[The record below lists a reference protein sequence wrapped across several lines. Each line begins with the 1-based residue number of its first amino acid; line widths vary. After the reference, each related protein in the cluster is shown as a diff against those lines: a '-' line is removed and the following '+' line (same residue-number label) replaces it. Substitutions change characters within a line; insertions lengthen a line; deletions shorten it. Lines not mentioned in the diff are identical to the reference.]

1 MVLLL
6 WKSRSPPFFMAPTIY
21 CRGFFLYLTQMLKIK
36 NSYNVIGVMSGTSLD
51 GVDICFCNFS
61 FENDEWK
68 FLIHNTET
76 VSYEKNWLS
85 KLSNA
90 HCIAESELKQLDI
103 EYTYYISSIIL
114 DFISKNQINNIHFIS
129 SHGHTI
135 LHQPNKKITFQI
147 GNRVELNKST
157 NIPVVCDFRV
167 QDVRLGGQGAPL
179 VPVGDLLLFKD
190 FSHCLNLGGFSN
202 ISIKSNKSIIAYD
215 ICPVNIVLNKYS
227 RLNGVDFDLDGKI
240 SENGTTNNN
249 LLKSLNQLSY
259 YNSNHPKSLGIEWVE
274 NTIFPL
280 IDTYNLSVED
290 ILRTFVEHIA
300 IQISDNL
307 KGINLRILITG
318 GGVKNKFLMKRIKK
332 LSNHN
337 FETISENITD
347 YKEALIFGFLGVLKI
362 RNEKNCLKSV
372 TGANVDHSS
381 GVIFA

>member
-1 MVLLL
+1 
-6 WKSRSPPFFMAPTIY
+6 
-21 CRGFFLYLTQMLKIK
+21 MLKSK
-36 NSYNVIGVMSGTSLD
+36 TSYNVIGVMSGTSLD
-51 GVDICFCNFS
+51 GIDVCLSNFS
-61 FENDEWK
+61 YNNKGWK
-68 FLIHNTET
+68 FLIRKAET
-76 VSYEKNWLS
+76 IYYDNFWITKLQDAQNLS
-85 KLSNA
+85 KHKLQ
-90 HCIAESELKQLDI
+90 ELDL
-103 EYTYYISSIIL
+103 EYTSYLSEIIL
-114 DFISKNQINNIHFIS
+114 HFISKNQINDIDFIS

-135 LHQPNKKITFQI
+135 FHEPNKNITYQI

-240 SENGTTNNN
+240 SENGKTNNN

-259 YNSNHPKSLGIEWVE
+259 YNSNHPKSLGIEWVK
-274 NTIFPL
+274 NKIFPL
-280 IDTYNLSVED
+280 IDTYKLSVED

-307 KGINLRILITG
+307 KGTNLRILITG

-372 TGANVDHSS
+372 TGANIDHSS
-381 GVIFA
+381 GVIFG

>member
-1 MVLLL
+1 
-6 WKSRSPPFFMAPTIY
+6 
-21 CRGFFLYLTQMLKIK
+21 
-36 NSYNVIGVMSGTSLD
+36 MSGTSLD
-51 GVDICFCNFS
+51 GIDICFCNFS
-61 FENDEWK
+61 FENEEWK
-68 FLIHNTET
+68 FLIHNAET
-76 VSYEKNWLS
+76 VSYEKSWVS

-90 HCIAESELKQLDI
+90 HCISESELNTLDI
-103 EYTYYISSIIL
+103 EYTNYLSNIIL
-114 DFISKNQINNIHFIS
+114 DFISKNRINNIDFIS

-135 LHQPNKKITFQI
+135 LHQPNKKITYQI
-147 GNRVELNKST
+147 GNRVELNKLT
-157 NIPVVCDFRV
+157 NIRVVCDFRV

-202 ISIKSNKSIIAYD
+202 ISVKTNNSIVAYD

-227 RLNGVDFDLDGKI
+227 RLNGVDFDFDGKI
-240 SENGTTNNN
+240 SENGKINNN
-249 LLKSLNQLSY
+249 LLKSLNQISY
-259 YNSNHPKSLGIEWVE
+259 YNSNYPKSLGIEWVE

-280 IDTYNLSVED
+280 VDSHNLSVED

-307 KGINLRILITG
+307 KGVNLRILITG
-318 GGVKNKFLMKRIKK
+318 GGVKNKYLMERIKK

-337 FETISENITD
+337 FETISENIIY

-381 GVIFA
+381 GVIFG

>member
-1 MVLLL
+1 
-6 WKSRSPPFFMAPTIY
+6 
-21 CRGFFLYLTQMLKIK
+21 MLKIK

-76 VSYEKNWLS
+76 VSYEKNWIS
-85 KLSNA
+85 RLSNA
-90 HCIAESELKQLDI
+90 HSIAQSELKKLDI
-103 EYTYYISSIIL
+103 EYTYYLSSIIL
-114 DFISKNQINNIHFIS
+114 DFISKNQINNIDFIS

-135 LHQPNKKITFQI
+135 LHQPNKKITYQI

-202 ISIKSNKSIIAYD
+202 ISIKSNKSILAYD

-227 RLNGVDFDLDGKI
+227 KLIGVDFDLDGKI
-240 SENGTTNNN
+240 SQNGKINSN
-249 LLKSLNQLSY
+249 LLKSLNQISY
-259 YNSNHPKSLGIEWVE
+259 YNSMHPKSLGIEWVE

-280 IDTYNLSVED
+280 IDSNNLSVEN
-290 ILRTFVEHIA
+290 ILRTYVEHIA

-307 KGINLRILITG
+307 KGDDLRILVSG
-318 GGVKNKFLMKRIKK
+318 GGVKNKFLMERIKK

-337 FETISENITD
+337 FETISEKITD
-347 YKEALIFGFLGVLKI
+347 YKEALIFGFIGVLKI
-362 RNEKNCLKSV
+362 RNENNCLNSV
-372 TGANVDHSS
+372 TGAYEDHCS
-381 GVIFA
+381 GVIFE

>member
-1 MVLLL
+1 M
-6 WKSRSPPFFMAPTIY
+6 KHT
-21 CRGFFLYLTQMLKIK
+21 
-36 NSYNVIGVMSGTSLD
+36 YNVLGVMSGTSLD
-51 GVDICFCNFS
+51 GVDLCFSNFS
-61 FENDEWK
+61 YKNGSWN
-68 FLIHNTET
+68 FLIKIART
-76 VSYEKNWLS
+76 VKYEKTWINKLTNAH
-85 KLSNA
+85 KLSDANLN
-90 HCIAESELKQLDI
+90 ELDLDYTSYLSE
-103 EYTYYISSIIL
+103 IIL
-114 DFISKNQINNIHFIS
+114 HFISENQIKNIDFIS

-135 LHQPNKKITFQI
+135 FHQPDKKITYQI

-240 SENGTTNNN
+240 SENGKTNIN

-372 TGANVDHSS
+372 TGANIDHSS
-381 GVIFA
+381 GVIFG